1 MSKRDQNIG
10 VKATL
15 AERRAWE
22 AAARADGRT
31 LSTWIARRCNGQPT
45 TAPMFGPGELGDQA
59 EPEPPRPKAPRA
71 KRSKRQS

>member
-45 TAPMFGPGELGDQA
+45 TAPVFEAGELSDQT
-59 EPEPPRPKAPRA
+59 EPEPPPA
-71 KRSKRQS
+71 SKRRRTKR

>member
-45 TAPMFGPGELGDQA
+45 TAPVFEAGELSDQT
-59 EPEPPRPKAPRA
+59 EPEHPP
-71 KRSKRQS
+71 SKRRRTKR